1 MKAVAVF
8 PTEKRFEVIDHP
20 EPSLTGPD
28 EVKMKVLEV
37 GVCGTDKEIAA
48 FEYGW
53 PPDGSQYLILGHES
67 LTQVVDVGK
76 NVKGVKPGDL
86 VVPTVRRP
94 CGDPGCAP
102 CKGGRQ
108 DFCSTFKFTERG
120 INHRHGFMSE
130 FLVVGELPDEFQN
143 QAALARPCLPDFQF
157 HGWSVVKIIRA

>member
-108 DFCSTFKFTERG
+108 DFCSTFKLDRKSTRL
-120 INHRHGFMSE
+120 NSSH
-130 FLVVGELPDEFQN
+130 
-143 QAALARPCLPDFQF
+143 
-157 HGWSVVKIIRA
+157 